1 MKYNVN
7 GVNLN
12 ILEKG
17 QGPVTLLFLH
27 YFGGSA
33 LEWQSVMSALADQ
46 YRCIAVDLRGHGDS
60 DAPETGYSVDNMA
73 DDIVGLINSSGIRDF
88 VLIGHSMSGKVALA
102 LAARQP
108 SGLLSLVLV
117 SPSPPVPEPIPDDER
132 QKLLE
137 GQGQRSAA
145 EHTLKNIT
153 EAPVSKVVREQIIA
167 DDLRTAKSAWDA
179 WLLEGSKENIAD
191 RMSAI
196 SVPVYIIVGA
206 EDRALP
212 PNVQHQ
218 MVLPYLKNVSVDTI
232 EKAGHLLPWEVP
244 AQLTAFIKKKLNLL
258 VQDKTNVLSLCSQSG
273 V

>member
-1 MKYNVN
+1 MRYNIN

-12 ILEKG
+12 VLEKG
-17 QGPVTLLFLH
+17 QGSVTLIFLH

-33 LEWQSVMSALADQ
+33 LEWQSVMNSLADQ
-46 YRCIAVDLRGHGDS
+46 YRCIAIDLRGHGDS

-73 DDIVGLINSSGIRDF
+73 DDVAGLINSLGIHDF
-88 VLIGHSMSGKVALA
+88 ALVGHSMSGKVALA

-108 SGLLSLVLV
+108 AGLQNLLLV

-137 GQGQRSAA
+137 GHGQRSAA

-153 EAPVSKVVREQIIA
+153 EAPVSETVREQIIA

-179 WLLEGSKENIAD
+179 WLLEGSKENVSD

-196 SVPVYIIVGA
+196 SVPVHIIVGA

-212 PNVQHQ
+212 PDVQHRL
-218 MVLPYLKNVSVDTI
+218 VLPYLRNASFDTI
-232 EKAGHLLPWEVP
+232 EKAGHLLSWEVP
-244 AQLTAFIKKKLNLL
+244 DQLTAFIQKNVNTL
-258 VQDKTNVLSLCSQSG
+258 VQDKTNVLSL
-273 V
+273 